1 MENKSIKK
9 DWKWMEE
16 TWPDQEY
23 GWKNGVYE
31 PRKPNHQEVTEHS
44 LYFSMKEEYT
54 EIKSR
59 IFTETEETGFGIYCY
74 ENTAGL
80 YIPCETKNAQI
91 KAVFTNPTKQAYNA
105 YIREGQILKA
115 EHILVMPG
123 EEKEVIPC
131 ETKNAQ
137 IKAVFTNPTKQAYN
151 AYIREGQILKAEH
164 ILVMP
169 GEEKEV
175 TFTVCPVKPYVF
187 LKFCVHSHAQK
198 ETEAIWQSVFLKTVE
213 LEYSKEKQPRNKQM
227 VYLVSDSTVQTYE
240 PIFYPQTGWGEVFCR
255 FFGTLTEEKECE
267 CSYPQARTYVT
278 EELIIENR
286 SIGGRSSRSFYEEGK
301 WDEVLEQ
308 ICPGDYVFVQWGHN
322 DNTAVRPNRYVPSDQ
337 FEEWMQFY
345 VDGTKQRGGI
355 CVLVTPVARYHYE
368 KDSDGKVHFI
378 SDFEGYRQVMLKM
391 AKEQHLPLIDLTQRS
406 LALCD
411 QAGEEGAAAFFLRLQ
426 PGETDGHY
434 KEGVSDS
441 THLQRYGA
449 LKFAQCV
456 AEGIL
461 ESDHEDLKSLKEH
474 VIIDEKS
481 RVQDKMIKKITR
493 EKAYVPMQF
502 TYSEFQISG
511 NQATFLI
518 AFTGVEDAVGYRIYE
533 KTEKGDCILKYINM
547 QFTYSEFQISGNQA
561 TFLIAF
567 TGVEDAVGYRI
578 YEKTEKGDCILK
590 YINEEEKESL
600 DARAMATEAG
610 KTHIYYMTAV
620 FADGTESGRSKELQ
634 VKA

>member
-80 YIPCETKNAQI
+80 Y
-91 KAVFTNPTKQAYNA
+91 
-105 YIREGQILKA
+105 
-115 EHILVMPG
+115 
-123 EEKEVIPC
+123 IPC

-391 AKEQHLPLIDLTQRS
+391 AKEQNLPLIDLTQRS

-533 KTEKGDCILKYINM
+533 KTEKGDCILKYIN
-547 QFTYSEFQISGNQA
+547 
-561 TFLIAF
+561 
-567 TGVEDAVGYRI
+567 
-578 YEKTEKGDCILK
+578 
-590 YINEEEKESL
+590 EEEKESL

>member
-105 YIREGQILKA
+105 YIQ
-115 EHILVMPG
+115 
-123 EEKEVIPC
+123 
-131 ETKNAQ
+131 
-137 IKAVFTNPTKQAYN
+137 
-151 AYIREGQILKAEH
+151 EGQILKAEH

-391 AKEQHLPLIDLTQRS
+391 AKEQNLPLIDLTQRS

-533 KTEKGDCILKYINM
+533 KTEKGDCILKYIN
-547 QFTYSEFQISGNQA
+547 
-561 TFLIAF
+561 
-567 TGVEDAVGYRI
+567 
-578 YEKTEKGDCILK
+578 
-590 YINEEEKESL
+590 EEEKESL

>member
-80 YIPCETKNAQI
+80 Y
-91 KAVFTNPTKQAYNA
+91 
-105 YIREGQILKA
+105 
-115 EHILVMPG
+115 
-123 EEKEVIPC
+123 IPC

-391 AKEQHLPLIDLTQRS
+391 AKEQNLPLIDLTQRS

-461 ESDHEDLKSLKEH
+461 ESDHEELKSLKEH

-493 EKAYVPMQF
+493 EKAYVP
-502 TYSEFQISG
+502 
-511 NQATFLI
+511 
-518 AFTGVEDAVGYRIYE
+518 
-533 KTEKGDCILKYINM
+533 M

>member
-80 YIPCETKNAQI
+80 Y
-91 KAVFTNPTKQAYNA
+91 
-105 YIREGQILKA
+105 
-115 EHILVMPG
+115 
-123 EEKEVIPC
+123 IPC

-533 KTEKGDCILKYINM
+533 KTEKGDCILKYIN
-547 QFTYSEFQISGNQA
+547 
-561 TFLIAF
+561 
-567 TGVEDAVGYRI
+567 
-578 YEKTEKGDCILK
+578 
-590 YINEEEKESL
+590 EEEKESL

>member
-123 EEKEVIPC
+123 EEKEVS
-131 ETKNAQ
+131 
-137 IKAVFTNPTKQAYN
+137 
-151 AYIREGQILKAEH
+151 
-164 ILVMP
+164 
-169 GEEKEV
+169 
-175 TFTVCPVKPYVF
+175 FTVCPVKPYVF
-187 LKFCVHSHAQK
+187 LKFCVHSNAQK
-198 ETEAIWQSVFLKTVE
+198 ETEAIWQSVFLKTLE
-213 LEYSKEKQPRNKQM
+213 LEYGKKKQPRNKQM

-391 AKEQHLPLIDLTQRS
+391 AKEQNLPLIDLTQRS

-481 RVQDKMIKKITR
+481 RVQDKIIKKITR
-493 EKAYVPMQF
+493 EKAYVP
-502 TYSEFQISG
+502 
-511 NQATFLI
+511 
-518 AFTGVEDAVGYRIYE
+518 
-533 KTEKGDCILKYINM
+533 M